1 LGLLAAAFV
10 SLAGCGD
17 PGQRRATPA
26 EPATILVIAEP
37 EIHGAVRAAA
47 AEFSR
52 LYPGNEIQVETARAR
67 GAMDALFRA
76 RAAMAVVGREIA
88 DEERRAAQGARVVVE
103 AHRIARDGLVV
114 VVHPDN
120 PVEQIAFDDLAEI
133 FAGTKTSWTAFGGR
147 DRRIVPAVP
156 SVESGAT
163 QLFVDRVLGGA
174 PLAAPAVSAE
184 TDSAVAAFVA
194 ENADAIGFVSLPFA
208 DRGVRALRV
217 SRLRGLPYVA
227 ADARSVY
234 DEEYPL
240 LRYFNVVMRVPAT
253 TLANDFLTFL
263 SAVEGQREILQAGYV
278 PATVP
283 VRFTSRTPTLPSH

>member
-1 LGLLAAAFV
+1 MV
-10 SLAGCGD
+10 
-17 PGQRRATPA
+17 
-26 EPATILVIAEP
+26 AEP
-37 EIHGAVRAAA
+37 EIAGVVRAAA

-52 LYPGNEIQVETARAR
+52 LYPGNEIRVETARAR

-76 RAAMAVVGREIA
+76 RAAIAVVGREIV
-88 DEERRAAQGARVVVE
+88 DEERQAAQGARVVVE
-103 AHRIARDGLVV
+103 AHRVARDGLVV
-114 VVHPDN
+114 IVHPDN

-133 FAGTKTSWTAFGGR
+133 FAGTKTSWAAFGGR
-147 DRRIVPAVP
+147 DRRIVPVVP

-174 PLAAPAVSAE
+174 PLAAPAVTTE
-184 TDSAVAAFVA
+184 TDSAVAARVA
-194 ENADAIGFVSLPFA
+194 GDADAIGFVSLPFA
-208 DRGVRALRV
+208 DRGVKALRV
-217 SRLRGLPYVA
+217 SRLRGMPYVA
-227 ADARSVY
+227 ADARTVY

-240 LRYFNVVMRVPAT
+240 LRYFNVVVRVPGT

-263 SAVEGQREILQAGYV
+263 AAVEGQREILQAGYV